1 MNETRTEAAPHGLP
15 QLLTV
20 ADVARALHVGRST
33 VYEWHRDGRLPGF
46 RLGSGHGGLRFD
58 LAEVRSFLESRRE
71 GQP

>member
-1 MNETRTEAAPHGLP
+1 MNGIRSEAAHHSLP

-58 LAEVRSFLESRRE
+58 LTEVLRFLESRRE
-71 GQP
+71 GQS